1 METSTSIKNWSATG
15 SNNETGNLSRFKHA
29 THKYQLNHQKSQRQK
44 QIDNILKNENE
55 NSILVPKPGEFFVV
69 SSAHHDERY

>member
-1 METSTSIKNWSATG
+1 METSTSIKNSPAGG
-15 SNNETGNLSRFKHA
+15 SNNETGNLSRFKLA
-29 THKYQLNHQKSQRQK
+29 TQKYQLNHQKSQRLK
-44 QIDNILKNENE
+44 QIDNILENKNE